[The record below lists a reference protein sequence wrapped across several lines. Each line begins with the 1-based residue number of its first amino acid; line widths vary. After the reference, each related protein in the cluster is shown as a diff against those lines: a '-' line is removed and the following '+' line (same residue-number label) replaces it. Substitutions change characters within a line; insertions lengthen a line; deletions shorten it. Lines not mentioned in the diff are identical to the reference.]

1 MTSNITDTELVNL
14 RRLIS
19 ELALSL
25 SSHEKV
31 IEPRS
36 MQTLSDVLRSYCS
49 GVNVEEAHAFLE
61 QRKTRIVERPVIYIY
76 AAIDYILFERKD
88 WVHSN
93 EVFQL
98 VRETN
103 RVRPFSF
110 DTVDSELDKLYG
122 RIFDFIKVKRNS
134 QLSEQEKRERIRELI
149 NQLDSE
155 NVSSEFPKFVRAVLK
170 VRAGLNDLSEI
181 EEYVKRSRSRGQ
193 VIADEVAEGY
203 NIPEEVL
210 SIGADE
216 VDSYY
221 REVARILLSGVM
233 TSSERMKASAY
244 AKDSQEQTNRKFSN
258 LADKPPGWLKA
269 SAYLVGGAII
279 LISAGA
285 TYISSSPLAAGTV
298 GYLVAAVIIIATAL
312 AQTFNSHAVYTFYA
326 YLRYG
331 LPRRHWDSEVRRLR
345 VDVSVPSVL
354 FREPES
360 VESTS

>member
-14 RRLIS
+14 KRLIL
-19 ELALSL
+19 ELSL
-25 SSHEKV
+25 SLSRHEKV
-31 IEPRS
+31 VEPRS

-49 GVNVEEAHAFLE
+49 GVNIEEAHAFLE

-88 WVHSN
+88 WIHSN

-110 DTVDSELDKLYG
+110 DTVDSELDDLYG
-122 RIFDFIKVKRNS
+122 RIFDFINVKRDS
-134 QLSEQEKRERIRELI
+134 ELSEEEKRERIRELI

-155 NVSSEFPKFVRAVLK
+155 NIPSDFPKFLRAVLK

-181 EEYVKRSRSRGQ
+181 EEYVKRARSKGQ

-244 AKDSQEQTNRKFSN
+244 AKDRQEETNRKFSN
-258 LADKPPGWLKA
+258 LADKPPLWLKA
-269 SAYLVGGAII
+269 AAYPVGGAII

-285 TYISSSPLAAGTV
+285 SYISSSTLAGGAL
-298 GYLVAAVIIIATAL
+298 GYLVAVVLIIVTVL
-312 AQTFNSHAVYTFYA
+312 AQKLDSHAVYTFYA

-331 LPRRHWDSEVRRLR
+331 LSKHHWDSQVRRLS
-345 VDVSVPSVL
+345 VDFIVPNVL